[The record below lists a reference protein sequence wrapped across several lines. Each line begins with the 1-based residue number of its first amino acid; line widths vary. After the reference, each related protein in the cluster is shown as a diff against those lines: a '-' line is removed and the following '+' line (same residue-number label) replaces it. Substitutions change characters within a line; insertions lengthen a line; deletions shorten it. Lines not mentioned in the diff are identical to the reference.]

1 MKLTWFGIVI
11 LLILILFIWMGY
23 RRGFIREIV
32 SFFFVFLSLSLAWAI
47 NPYIND
53 FLISETP
60 VYSTIQ
66 ETCTDFVQKQSS
78 DLENEMESSSQF
90 IDGLNLPEI
99 LRKNIEK
106 NNNTEN
112 YAELSVNTL
121 TEYVS
126 GYLARTIVN
135 GLSYVLAY
143 ILATIG
149 IRIVVYILN
158 LIAGLPIL
166 KTANKLTGGLVGFVK
181 GLVFIWILFL
191 ILTVLCST
199 EIGKTSLELI
209 EKDSLLSVIYQY
221 DTLIQIFTKIFYKTL
236 DE

>member
-53 FLISETP
+53 FLISKTP

-78 DLENEMESSSQF
+78 DLENETESSSQF
-90 IDGLNLPEI
+90 IDGLNLPEV

-166 KTANKLTGGLVGFVK
+166 KTANKLTGGVVGFVK

-221 DTLIQIFTKIFYKTL
+221 DPLIQIFTKIF
-236 DE
+236 

>member
-166 KTANKLTGGLVGFVK
+166 KTANKLTGGLVGFLK

-221 DTLIQIFTKIFYKTL
+221 DPLIQIFTKIF
-236 DE
+236 

>member
-66 ETCTDFVQKQSS
+66 ETCTDFVQKQSN

-221 DTLIQIFTKIFYKTL
+221 DPLIQIFTKIF
-236 DE
+236 

>member
-126 GYLARTIVN
+126 GYLARTIAN

-221 DTLIQIFTKIFYKTL
+221 DPLIQIFTKIF
-236 DE
+236 

>member
-221 DTLIQIFTKIFYKTL
+221 DPLILSLIHI
-236 DE
+236 

>member
-11 LLILILFIWMGY
+11 LLILLLFIWMGC

-78 DLENEMESSSQF
+78 DLENETESSSQF
-90 IDGLNLPEI
+90 IDGLNLPEV

-221 DTLIQIFTKIFYKTL
+221 DPLIQIFTKIF
-236 DE
+236 

>member
-78 DLENEMESSSQF
+78 DPENEMESSSQF

-221 DTLIQIFTKIFYKTL
+221 DPLIQIFTKIF
-236 DE
+236 

>member
-166 KTANKLTGGLVGFVK
+166 KTANKLTGGLVGFAK

-221 DTLIQIFTKIFYKTL
+221 DPLIQIFTKIF
-236 DE
+236 

>member
-126 GYLARTIVN
+126 GYLTRTIVN

-221 DTLIQIFTKIFYKTL
+221 DPLIQIFTKIF
-236 DE
+236 

>member
-221 DTLIQIFTKIFYKTL
+221 DPLIQIFTKIF
-236 DE
+236 ERR

>member
-126 GYLARTIVN
+126 GYLARTVVN

-209 EKDSLLSVIYQY
+209 EKDSLLSVIYLY
-221 DTLIQIFTKIFYKTL
+221 DPLIQIFTKIF
-236 DE
+236 

>member
-11 LLILILFIWMGY
+11 LLILLLFIWMGY

-66 ETCTDFVQKQSS
+66 ETCMDFVQKQSS
-78 DLENEMESSSQF
+78 DLENETESSSQF
-90 IDGLNLPEI
+90 IDGLNLPEV

-126 GYLARTIVN
+126 GYLAKTIVN

-221 DTLIQIFTKIFYKTL
+221 DPLIQIFAKIF
-236 DE
+236 

>member
-78 DLENEMESSSQF
+78 DPENEMESSSQF

-209 EKDSLLSVIYQY
+209 EKDSLLSAIYQY
-221 DTLIQIFTKIFYKTL
+221 DPLIQIFTKIF
-236 DE
+236 

>member
-199 EIGKTSLELI
+199 EIVKTSLELI

-221 DTLIQIFTKIFYKTL
+221 DPLIQIFTKIF
-236 DE
+236 

>member
-135 GLSYVLAY
+135 GLSYALAY

-221 DTLIQIFTKIFYKTL
+221 DPLIQIFTKIF
-236 DE
+236 

>member
-78 DLENEMESSSQF
+78 DLENEMESPSQF

-149 IRIVVYILN
+149 IRIAVYILN

-166 KTANKLTGGLVGFVK
+166 KTANKLTGALVGFVK

-221 DTLIQIFTKIFYKTL
+221 DPLIQIFTKIF
-236 DE
+236 

>member
-53 FLISETP
+53 FLINETP

-143 ILATIG
+143 IMATIG

-221 DTLIQIFTKIFYKTL
+221 DPLIQIFTKIF
-236 DE
+236 

>member
-53 FLISETP
+53 FLIRETP

-221 DTLIQIFTKIFYKTL
+221 DPLIQIFTKIF
-236 DE
+236 

>member
-99 LRKNIEK
+99 MRKNIEK

-221 DTLIQIFTKIFYKTL
+221 DPLIQIFTKIF
-236 DE
+236 

>member
-11 LLILILFIWMGY
+11 LLILLLFIWMGY

-66 ETCTDFVQKQSS
+66 ETCTDFVQKQSGN
-78 DLENEMESSSQF
+78 LENETESSSQF
-90 IDGLNLPEI
+90 IDGLNLPEV

-221 DTLIQIFTKIFYKTL
+221 DPLIQIFTKIF
-236 DE
+236 

>member
-78 DLENEMESSSQF
+78 DMENEMESSSQF

-221 DTLIQIFTKIFYKTL
+221 DPLIQIFTKIF
-236 DE
+236 

>member
-166 KTANKLTGGLVGFVK
+166 KTVNKLTGGLVGFVK

-221 DTLIQIFTKIFYKTL
+221 DPLIQIFTKIF
-236 DE
+236 

>member
-78 DLENEMESSSQF
+78 DLENETESSSQF
-90 IDGLNLPEI
+90 IDGLNLPEV

-166 KTANKLTGGLVGFVK
+166 KTANKLTGALVGFVK

-221 DTLIQIFTKIFYKTL
+221 DPLIQIFTKIF
-236 DE
+236 

>member
-221 DTLIQIFTKIFYKTL
+221 DPLIKIFTKIF
-236 DE
+236 

>member
-181 GLVFIWILFL
+181 GLFVFGLFL
-191 ILTVLCST
+191 RSLSVLCST

-221 DTLIQIFTKIFYKTL
+221 DPLIQIFTKIF
-236 DE
+236 